1 MNLPNIIA
9 LARLFAA
16 PFVVWLILTGAF
28 EAAFWVFAAAS
39 ISDGVDGFIAKQ
51 FNQVTVIGAYLD
63 PLADK
68 ALLVGVYVV
77 LGKEGALDLWIVM
90 LVVFRDLVIIGGA
103 ILFWMLARSL
113 TMEPLLVSKFNTVAQ
128 FLLASFM
135 LADIAYDIV
144 PQGIVPVLIALVAAT
159 TLFSG
164 GLYVIVWTRRTAGL
178 LEEGDEEE

>member
-16 PFVVWLILTGAF
+16 PLVMWLMLVGAF
-28 EAAFWVFAAAS
+28 EPAFWVFAAAS

-51 FNQVTVIGAYLD
+51 FNQTTVIGAYLD

-68 ALLVGVYVV
+68 VLLVGVYIV
-77 LGKEGALDLWIVM
+77 LGKEGYLDLWIVM
-90 LVVFRDLVIIGGA
+90 LVVFRDLVIVGGA
-103 ILFWMLARSL
+103 ILFRLLTRSL
-113 TMEPLLVSKFNTVAQ
+113 TMKPLLVSKFNTVAQ

-135 LADIAYDIV
+135 LADIAYGIV
-144 PQGIVPVLIALVAAT
+144 PQGTIPVLIALVAAT
-159 TLFSG
+159 TLSSG

-178 LEEGDEEE
+178 LEEDDEEE